1 MQVVHQGPNDLLA
14 IALEKAFSQNALL
27 GPRPSQAPK
36 GGILEALMQRPAPR
50 PQKWSGLLEALA
62 GQPEPQHAPQ
72 RQPSGLLGY
81 AARGLGPEV
90 ENALSGQFYGGMPA
104 DQYAPGFPAQPQ
116 QFQPARG
123 GGPALQTFEIQSQDG
138 AVYEV
143 QAPDQQ
149 SALDGFTAYSTRSG
163 GAQSGPW
170 GKYGGG
176 SAAASASFD
185 DIVNALRKADDAG
198 DTAAAAQ
205 LAQMAREAKARE
217 SQKAPIEVEGP
228 DGTIYEFPAGTDDA
242 TMTAAMRRA
251 YPPTQQAASSNDWW
265 KDAPLADD
273 PRNAVPQS
281 GRTLEQEQALA
292 LASAR
297 RRRAE
302 AQAGEWWKDA
312 PLADGQQ
319 PAQSATPAEPQIV
332 GGVIMPP
339 AVPAS
344 GSFDY
349 AQPSQ
354 RGLLDHMR
362 HGSDAVGD
370 AALSAA
376 AGASRGVTGLLDLP
390 GALVGGMGSLA
401 ARGVDATGLAPDG
414 FTQGMR
420 DSFGM
425 MPMGDGDLMRGTAAE
440 LSGGATE
447 FRGETTAGKYAG
459 TVGEFLPGA
468 LLFGG
473 ANPGNALRYGVL
485 PGMASE
491 AAGQVT
497 EGTPYEPWAR
507 AGAALAAAPAANMLE
522 SGARKLISPN
532 GGADAGR
539 LALAQ
544 VLDDAGV
551 PVSAGQRVGSEALRR
566 KEGMTSGGQALNET
580 QREALTRAALR
591 TTGTDASRATPEVLA
606 ETAKRIGAVFDDVA
620 RGVDV
625 TPEPA
630 TLNALAAAN
639 ETYRQLAPK
648 GTQAPIIGEVVRNMT
663 GAFRTGQTIPA
674 RTLNSWRS
682 NLSKL
687 TTSSDAATRSAAIE
701 ALGALDDTLAS
712 TLTRMGRADDVAR
725 LATAREQ
732 WRNFLAIQK
741 AASGAGENAA
751 AGILSPSALRN
762 AVVGQGRAAYAQGNR
777 GDLGAL
783 ARAGEGILKE
793 LPNSGTAQNLRALGV
808 PSAIWTAAGATAGF
822 QAGGTPMAGLLGL
835 LAGHAA
841 PGVMGAARMSAPVQG
856 WLGNQAVS
864 PFGSLLTPNA
874 LAPVPSALS
883 TINKR

>member
-1 MQVVHQGPNDLLA
+1 MQVIHQGPNDLLA
-14 IALEKAFSQNALL
+14 LALERALSGNASSGSRQNS
-27 GPRPSQAPK
+27 PRG
-36 GGILEALMQRPAPR
+36 GGIIDALMQRPAPNPR
-50 PQKWSGLLEALA
+50 QHVGLLNALA
-62 GQPEPQHAPQ
+62 AQSPEPDHEPV
-72 RQPSGLLGY
+72 RPGLLGY
-81 AARGLGPEV
+81 MAQGYDSQNA
-90 ENALSGQFYGGMPA
+90 NALSGQFYGGMAPDLFSRGA
-104 DQYAPGFPAQPQ
+104 DPHPFQAQATPSAPQPSSATMGNS
-116 QFQPARG
+116 PTVSDGAG
-123 GGPALQTFEIQSQDG
+123 LQTFEIQAPDG
-138 AVYEV
+138 TVFEV
-143 QAPDQQ
+143 QATDQRA
-149 SALDGFTAYSTRSG
+149 ALEGFKVYQGNSTPNGAGRSNT
-163 GAQSGPW
+163 SGQ
-170 GKYGGG
+170 
-176 SAAASASFD
+176 AATPPSFD
-185 DIVNALRKADDAG
+185 DIIKALRKADEAG
-198 DTAAAAQ
+198 DTAGATR

-217 SQKAPIEVEGP
+217 SRQAPIEVEGP
-228 DGTIYEFPAGTDDA
+228 DGVIYEFPAGTDDA

-251 YPPTQQAASSNDWW
+251 YPATQQDAQAGPWTKYATDTASANDWW
-265 KDAPLADD
+265 KDAPLADQTGD
-273 PRNAVPQS
+273 
-281 GRTLEQEQALA
+281 
-292 LASAR
+292 
-297 RRRAE
+297 
-302 AQAGEWWKDA
+302 WWKAA
-312 PLADGQQ
+312 PLAEGQQ
-319 PAQSATPAEPQIV
+319 PAPSPTPAEPQIV
-332 GGVIMPP
+332 GGVILPP

-390 GALVGGMGSLA
+390 GAMVGGMGNMA
-401 ARGVDATGLAPDG
+401 ARGVEATGLAPDG

-447 FRGETTAGKYAG
+447 FRGDTTAGKYAG

-468 LLFGG
+468 LLLGG
-473 ANPGNALRYGVL
+473 ANPGNVLRYGVL

-491 AAGQVT
+491 AAGQAT
-497 EGTPYEPWAR
+497 EGTAYEPWAR

-522 SGARKLISPN
+522 SGVRKLISPN

-566 KEGMTSGGQALNET
+566 KEGMTAGGQALNET

-751 AGILSPSALRN
+751 AGILTPSALRN
-762 AVVGQGRAAYAQGNR
+762 AVVSQGRASYAQGNR
-777 GDLGAL
+777 GDLGNL
-783 ARAGEGILKE
+783 ARAGEGILKD

-808 PSAIWTAAGATAGF
+808 TSALWSAAGATAGF
-822 QAGGTPMAGLLGL
+822 QAGGTPMSGLIGL
-835 LAGHAA
+835 LAANAA
-841 PGVMGAARMSAPVQG
+841 PGVMGAARMSSPVQS
-856 WLGNQAVS
+856 WLANQAVS
-864 PFGSLLTPNA
+864 PFGTLLPRNA
-874 LAPVPSALS
+874 LAPVPSAIS